1 MDFSNLTVADLKSL
15 SVKVQNEIVSRQ
27 QGEVKKARD
36 QILAIAQNVG
46 LPLSDLLDVKINHR
60 LTQMNTDKKKDFC
73 PRNTLKYAKVF
84 YKYFSRSFAY
94 FAGKINH
101 LFKTSKACNLFPSA
115 V

>member
-46 LPLSDLLDVKINHR
+46 LPLSDLLDVKIN
-60 LTQMNTDKKKDFC
+60 K
-73 PRNTLKYAKVF
+73 
-84 YKYFSRSFAY
+84 
-94 FAGKINH
+94 AGKSLKVVDAKFRH
-101 LFKTSKACNLFPSA
+101 PDDASKIWTGRGRKPAWIVDLEQSGRIDSA
-115 V
+115 RV